1 MILHKN
7 IMYAVWK
14 HLFIN
19 GELHTRLLSC
29 NFHLS
34 VRNCDRLITTD
45 LGEWSKFTM
54 SGWGV
59 CDCFSVLQL
68 HQLLS
73 AVDWGRNAI
82 LRLGSLSP
90 EDSRIPLSSHRCP
103 LCSVIVPSTAVDL
116 SDRLAC
122 QWCSASYEVPLVRLG
137 RRTVAQEEHAF

>member
-1 MILHKN
+1 MC
-7 IMYAVWK
+7 AVWK

-19 GELHTRLLSC
+19 GGLHTRLLSC

-34 VRNCDRLITTD
+34 DRNCDRLITTD
-45 LGEWSKFTM
+45 LGEWSKFTT

-82 LRLGSLSP
+82 LRLGSLPPPPSH
-90 EDSRIPLSSHRCP
+90 EDSCIPLSSRRDP

-137 RRTVAQEEHAF
+137 RRTVAQEEDAL